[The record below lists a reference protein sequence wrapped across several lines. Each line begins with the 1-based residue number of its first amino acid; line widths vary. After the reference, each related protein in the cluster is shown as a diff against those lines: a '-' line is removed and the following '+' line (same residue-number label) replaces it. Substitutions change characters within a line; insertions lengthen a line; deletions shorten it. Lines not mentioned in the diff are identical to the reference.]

1 MRKEGRSK
9 EGRGKELGGNEEFL
23 LTIVNQLMK
32 P

>member
-1 MRKEGRSK
+1 MMKGGSREG
-9 EGRGKELGGNEEFL
+9 GRGKELGGNEKFL